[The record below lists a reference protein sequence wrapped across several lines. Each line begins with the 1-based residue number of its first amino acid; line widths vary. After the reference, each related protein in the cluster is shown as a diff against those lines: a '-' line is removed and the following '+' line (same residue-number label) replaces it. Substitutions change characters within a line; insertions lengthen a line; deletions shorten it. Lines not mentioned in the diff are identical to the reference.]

1 MSRLRNRFVNPLLI
15 AAVALFTS
23 TVAMAGVVGSG
34 TPASCTEGALSTQIQ
49 AGGTVTFNCGAG
61 AQTIPFTFTLAIGA
75 SNPKVTIDGN
85 DAITLDGTG
94 LTLGMLS
101 VFGDATTLP
110 DVTFKRITFAN
121 GNITTGLNAGGAI
134 QNFGKLTLDT
144 VTVRNSHADGNG
156 ALFQELCTGCPDA
169 SLVVTHCLFQNN
181 STGSGGSA
189 ITMEGGNA
197 AISDS
202 TFTGNSGPSGGAIY
216 IYGNST
222 FKVSM
227 SIDRCA
233 FNGNAATFGG
243 GAIAVEVL
251 NAGSSVSI
259 TNDTFTGNSA
269 TGATGQ
275 GSAIYIGAS
284 PVTITNCTI
293 AGNTAATAGG
303 AVYFGDRTTAINNT
317 IIASNSGGNCSF
329 ASSGTFTGGHNIQ
342 YGDSTC
348 LLMNV
353 ANPLLGSL
361 TDNGGPARTMAL
373 GTNSPAID
381 AADPAK
387 APATDARGIVRTDGN
402 GDGIVVADIGSF
414 EAPTATTNTNP
425 VGRHHAVRP

>member
-1 MSRLRNRFVNPLLI
+1 
-15 AAVALFTS
+15 
-23 TVAMAGVVGSG
+23 MAGVVGSG
-34 TPASCTEGALSTQIQ
+34 TPASCTEAALSTQVQ

-61 AQTIPFTFTLAIGA
+61 PQSIAFTFTMAIGP

-94 LTLGMLS
+94 LTLGMVS
-101 VFGDATTLP
+101 VFGDATILP
-110 DVTFKRITFAN
+110 DVTFKHITFAN
-121 GNITTGLNAGGAI
+121 GNITTGLIAGGAI

-144 VTVRNSHADGNG
+144 VVVRNSHADGSG
-156 ALFQELCTGCPDA
+156 ALFQEPCVGCLDP

-181 STGSGGSA
+181 STGGGGSA
-189 ITMEGGNA
+189 ISMEGGNSA
-197 AISDS
+197 VSDS
-202 TFTGNSGPSGGAIY
+202 TFSGNSGPSGGAIE
-216 IYGNST
+216 IYSNST
-222 FKVSM
+222 FKVIM
-227 SIDRCA
+227 SIDRCT
-233 FNGNAATFGG
+233 FNGNTATFGG

-259 TNDTFTGNSA
+259 TDDTFTGNSA

-275 GSAIYIGAS
+275 GSAIYAGAS

-293 AGNTAATAGG
+293 ASNSATTAGG
-303 AVYFGDRTTAINNT
+303 AVYLGDRTTVINNT

-353 ANPLLGSL
+353 ANPLLGAL
-361 TDNGGPARTMAL
+361 ADNGGAAKTMAL
-373 GTNSPAID
+373 GTGSPAID

-387 APATDARGIVRTDGN
+387 APATDGRGFARTDGN
-402 GDGIVVADIGSF
+402 GDGIVVADIGAF
-414 EAPTATTNTNP
+414 EAPVATTNTNP
-425 VGRHHAVRP
+425 LGRHHAVRH